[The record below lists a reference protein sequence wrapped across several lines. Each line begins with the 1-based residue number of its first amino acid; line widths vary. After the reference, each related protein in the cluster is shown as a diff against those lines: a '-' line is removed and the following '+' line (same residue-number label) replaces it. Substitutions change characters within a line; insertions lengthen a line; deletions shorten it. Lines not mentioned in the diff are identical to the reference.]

1 MNLNQND
8 IPLDSELASLDAQLS
23 RHLPV
28 NPPHD
33 LATRIYRAT
42 VADLPPS
49 PVIARLGWSS
59 WTGWRYAAA
68 IAIVFFY
75 SVLWVKPHIVPTTIS
90 EQEVALTLNAV
101 LVQPAIAL
109 DQQISSVHD
118 ELDELAA
125 DLDREPSA
133 LFSYEHIEDS
143 LSHELLK
150 LEEQLDSAG

>member
-8 IPLDSELASLDAQLS
+8 IPLDAELASLDAQLT

-59 WTGWRYAAA
+59 WAGWRYAAA

-75 SVLWVKPHIVPTTIS
+75 SVLWVKPHLVPTTIS

-101 LVQPAIAL
+101 QVQPAIAL

-125 DLDREPSA
+125 DLDREPAA
-133 LFSYEHIEDS
+133 LFSYEDVDDS